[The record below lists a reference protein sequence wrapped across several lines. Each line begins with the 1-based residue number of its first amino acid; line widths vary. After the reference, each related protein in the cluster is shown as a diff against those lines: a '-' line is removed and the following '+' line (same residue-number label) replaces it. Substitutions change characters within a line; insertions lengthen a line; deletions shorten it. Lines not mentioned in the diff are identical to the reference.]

1 MNLIFMNEGCTVKTV
16 FLGPRK
22 TEVWICN
29 VLRNE
34 EILQWRE
41 FEIKMEEDYD
51 LLDISLI
58 NSVSQSGFES
68 NLISMK

>member
-1 MNLIFMNEGCTVKTV
+1 MHGETV

-22 TEVWICN
+22 TEIWICN
-29 VLRNE
+29 FLRNE

-41 FEIKMEEDYD
+41 FEIKMKEDYD

-58 NSVSQSGFES
+58 NSVAQSGFES

>member
-1 MNLIFMNEGCTVKTV
+1 V

-22 TEVWICN
+22 TEIWICN

-41 FEIKMEEDYD
+41 FEIKMKEDYD

-58 NSVSQSGFES
+58 NSVAQSGFES

>member
-1 MNLIFMNEGCTVKTV
+1 V

-22 TEVWICN
+22 TEIWICN
-29 VLRNE
+29 FLRNE

-41 FEIKMEEDYD
+41 FEIKMKEDYD

-58 NSVSQSGFES
+58 NSVAQSGFES